1 MNPLVKNLTKQL
13 TCSICLDTYTE
24 PKTISCLHTF
34 CCECLER
41 HARVSQ
47 RQGKFR
53 CPECQAEIDLPQ
65 GNRFD
70 RLPNSFFH
78 KSLLGVLEAEDRE
91 AIPREQQDTCSQH
104 TEERVRYYCSSCK
117 VCICPI
123 CVTEDHR
130 GHAFDVLEKAVQE
143 EKKNILS
150 TVQTIKQKAN
160 LFRAELRKLE
170 ETSED
175 VEMIIAIAK
184 QEVSEATEHVIT
196 KTRQQEKQLLESLEM
211 TRRKRIE
218 RINSAKQ
225 ELESLI
231 KIINRAAEFA
241 ENLVQR
247 RSDRDIIQ
255 NKNKL
260 RQKLEELRGVEVP
273 KHRQATF
280 VKFTAASQHN
290 FRLGSI
296 QVSKKP
302 AIVAKSTLEGLN
314 QNFQVNEQAKFT
326 LCPRTSGG
334 EMSDCPEDQVEF
346 LVTPTKDVT
355 NVTVDEEYDGNV
367 RLNFTPKV
375 PGAYNIEV
383 KINGDKLPTCPD
395 PMTVQVKER
404 ELVVVG
410 ELKLKFSPGDKPV
423 KFYGIAVNTNGTIVL
438 TDNKGHCVYVFD
450 KNGNCLR
457 KIKSVGSN
465 TGQFKY
471 PDRISFLNDNEVLIA
486 DFGNCRIQRLNIQT
500 GTIVKS
506 FGKFGKG
513 KGELSNPIDVT
524 VNDEGSLV
532 VTERDNNRIQ
542 VMSKEG
548 ESIFTF
554 GDKGPE
560 KLCKPTCCIPY
571 KNMFL
576 VSDRDNHCI
585 KAFDQSGTFLYKF
598 GKEGNQDGQ
607 FNRPRGLLVDSSNN
621 LLVCDFGNSRV
632 QQFSL
637 DGRFTGK
644 SITRLSMPVAITT
657 APDGRILVTSFDEK
671 KVHILK

>member
-143 EKKNILS
+143 EKKNIVS
-150 TVQTIKQKAN
+150 TVQTIKEKAN

-175 VEMIIAIAK
+175 MEMIIAIAK

-196 KTRQQEKQLLESLEM
+196 KTRQQEKQLLESLEVM
-211 TRRKRIE
+211 RRKRLE
-218 RINSAKQ
+218 RVNSAKQ
-225 ELESLI
+225 ELESLV
-231 KIINRAAEFA
+231 KKMLQGAEFA
-241 ENLVQR
+241 EDLVQR
-247 RSDRDIIQ
+247 GSTVDIIQ

-290 FRLGSI
+290 FKLGSI

-334 EMSDCPEDQVEF
+334 ETSDYPEDQVEF

-383 KINGDKLPTCPD
+383 KINGDKLPPC

-410 ELKLKFSPGDKPV
+410 ELKLKFSPGDRPV
-423 KFYGIAVNTNGTIVL
+423 NFYGIAVNTNGTIVL
-438 TDNKGHCVYVFD
+438 TDNYGHCVYVFD
-450 KNGNCLR
+450 KYGNCLR
-457 KIKSVGSN
+457 KSRGEGNN
-465 TGQFKY
+465 TGQFQY
-471 PDRISFLNDNEVLIA
+471 PDGISFLNDNEVLIA

-500 GTIVKS
+500 GTVVKS
-506 FGKFGKG
+506 FGKLGKG

-524 VNDEGSLV
+524 VNDEERIV
-532 VTERDNNRIQ
+532 VTEPNNNRIQ

-644 SITRLSMPVAITT
+644 SITRLSKPMAITT

>member
-1 MNPLVKNLTKQL
+1 MDPLFKNVKQQV
-13 TCSICLDTYTE
+13 TCSICLDTYTQ

-53 CPECQAEIDLPQ
+53 CPECQKEIDLPQ

-70 RLPNSFFH
+70 RLPNAFFQ
-78 KSLLGVLEAEDRE
+78 KSLLGFLEAEE
-91 AIPREQQDTCSQH
+91 TCPQH
-104 TEERVRYYCSSCK
+104 TEERVRYYCSSCEA
-117 VCICPI
+117 CICPV

-130 GHAFDVLEKAVQE
+130 GHAFDVHAVQE
-143 EKKNILS
+143 DKKNIMW
-150 TVQTIKQKAN
+150 TVETIKEKAN

-170 ETSED
+170 KTSED
-175 VEMIIAIAK
+175 VERIIAIAK
-184 QEVSEATEHVIT
+184 QEVSEAAKHVIT
-196 KTRQQEKQLLESLEM
+196 KTQQQEKKLLESLEM
-211 TRRKRIE
+211 TRRKRLE
-218 RINSAKQ
+218 RVNSAKQ
-225 ELESLI
+225 ERESLVKQI
-231 KIINRAAEFA
+231 EQAVEFA

-247 RSDRDIIQ
+247 SAANIIQ

-290 FRLGSI
+290 FKLGSI
-296 QVSKKP
+296 QVFEKP
-302 AIVAKSTLEGLN
+302 AIVAKSTIEGLN
-314 QNFQVNEQAKFT
+314 QTFQANVQAKLT

-334 EMSDCPEDQVEF
+334 EMSDYPEDQVEF
-346 LVTPTKDVT
+346 LVTPAKDVT
-355 NVTVDEEYDGNV
+355 NVTVYEEYDGNV
-367 RLNFTPKV
+367 RLNFTPEV

-383 KINGDKLPTCPD
+383 KINGDKLPPC

-410 ELKLKFSPGDKPV
+410 ELKLKLFPGDKLRGL
-423 KFYGIAVNTNGTIVL
+423 FEIAVNTEGQIVV
-438 TDNKGHCVYVFD
+438 TDNLGNCVYVFD

-457 KIKSVGSN
+457 KIGGRGSN
-465 TGQFKY
+465 KGLFQH
-471 PDRISFLNDNEVLIA
+471 PVGISFLNDNEVLIS
-486 DFGNCRIQRLNIQT
+486 DFTNCKILQLNIQT
-500 GTIVKS
+500 GTVVKS
-506 FGKFGKG
+506 FGKFGKE
-513 KGELSNPIDVT
+513 KGELTNPVYVT
-524 VNDEGSLV
+524 VDDEERIV
-532 VTERDNNRIQ
+532 VTESSNHRIQ

-548 ESIFTF
+548 RSIFTF

-560 KLCKPTCCIPY
+560 KLARPTCCIFH

-576 VSDRDNHCI
+576 VSDTSNHCI
-585 KAFDQSGTFLYKF
+585 KAFDLSGTFLYKF
-598 GKEGNQDGQ
+598 GEQGDQHGQ
-607 FNRPRGLLVDSSNN
+607 FRRPRGLLVDSSNN
-621 LLVCDFGNSRV
+621 LLVCDTENKRV

-644 SITRLSMPVAITT
+644 CITPLPKPMAITK
-657 APDGRILVTSFDEK
+657 APDGRILVTSHDQK
-671 KVHILK
+671 KVYILK

>member
-1 MNPLVKNLTKQL
+1 MDPLFKNLKKQV

-53 CPECQAEIDLPQ
+53 CPECQAEINLPE

-78 KSLLGVLEAEDRE
+78 KSLLGVIEAEDRQ
-91 AIPREQQDTCSQH
+91 AIPRQQQGTCSQH
-104 TEERVRYYCSSCK
+104 TEERVRYYCSSCE
-117 VCICPI
+117 VYVCPI

-143 EKKNILS
+143 GKKSIMS
-150 TVQTIKQKAN
+150 AVETIKEKAN
-160 LFRAELRKLE
+160 LFGAELRKLE

-184 QEVSEATEHVIT
+184 QEVSEAAEHVIT

-280 VKFTAASQHN
+280 VKFIAASQHN
-290 FRLGSI
+290 FKLGSI
-296 QVSKKP
+296 QVSEKP
-302 AIVAKSTLEGLN
+302 EITVKSTLEGGD
-314 QNFQVNEQAKFT
+314 QTFQVGAEAKF
-326 LCPRTSGG
+326 
-334 EMSDCPEDQVEF
+334 
-346 LVTPTKDVT
+346 
-355 NVTVDEEYDGNV
+355 
-367 RLNFTPKV
+367 
-375 PGAYNIEV
+375 
-383 KINGDKLPTCPD
+383 NGDKLPTCPI
-395 PMTVQVKER
+395 TVQVKER
-404 ELVVVG
+404 KPVVVS
-410 ELKLKFSPGDKPV
+410 ELKLRLFPGDTLERLN
-423 KFYGIAVNTNGTIVL
+423 GIAVNTEGQLVV
-438 TDNKGHCVYVFD
+438 TDNSGHCVYVFD
-450 KNGNCLR
+450 KNGDCLR
-457 KIKSVGSN
+457 KTGGKGSN
-465 TGQFKY
+465 TGEFQY
-471 PDRISFLNDNEVLIA
+471 PNGISFLNDNEVLIA
-486 DFGNCRIQRLNIQT
+486 DSGNYRLQRLNIQT
-500 GTIVKS
+500 GTVVKS
-506 FGKFGKG
+506 YGKKG
-513 KGELSNPIDVT
+513 RKKGEFSWPIDDT
-524 VNDEGSLV
+524 VDDEERIV

-560 KLCKPTCCIPY
+560 KLLWPTCCILY
-571 KNMFL
+571 QNRFL
-576 VSDRDNHCI
+576 VSDAGNHCI

-598 GKEGNQDGQ
+598 GKEGYQDGKFQ
-607 FNRPRGLLVDSSNN
+607 TLYDLLVDSSNI
-621 LLVCDFGNSRV
+621 LLVCDFGNNLV

-644 SITRLSMPVAITT
+644 SITRLSKPVEITK
-657 APDGRILVTSFDEK
+657 AP
-671 KVHILK
+671 

>member
-1 MNPLVKNLTKQL
+1 MDPLFKNLKKQV

-53 CPECQAEIDLPQ
+53 CPECQAEINLPE

-78 KSLLGVLEAEDRE
+78 KSLLGVIEAEDLQ
-91 AIPREQQDTCSQH
+91 AIPRQQQGTCSQH
-104 TEERVRYYCSSCK
+104 TEERVRYYCSSCE
-117 VCICPI
+117 VYVCPI

-143 EKKNILS
+143 GKKSIMS
-150 TVQTIKQKAN
+150 AVETIKEKAN
-160 LFRAELRKLE
+160 LFGAELRKLE

-184 QEVSEATEHVIT
+184 QEVSEAAEHVIT

-218 RINSAKQ
+218 RINPAKQ

-280 VKFTAASQHN
+280 VKFIAASQHN
-290 FRLGSI
+290 FKLGSI
-296 QVSKKP
+296 QVSEKP
-302 AIVAKSTLEGLN
+302 EITVKSTLEGGD
-314 QNFQVNEQAKFT
+314 QTFQVGAEAKF
-326 LCPRTSGG
+326 
-334 EMSDCPEDQVEF
+334 
-346 LVTPTKDVT
+346 
-355 NVTVDEEYDGNV
+355 
-367 RLNFTPKV
+367 
-375 PGAYNIEV
+375 
-383 KINGDKLPTCPD
+383 NGDKLPTCPI
-395 PMTVQVKER
+395 TVQVKER
-404 ELVVVG
+404 KPVVVS
-410 ELKLKFSPGDKPV
+410 ELKLRLFPGDTLERLN
-423 KFYGIAVNTNGTIVL
+423 GIAVNTEGQLVV
-438 TDNKGHCVYVFD
+438 TDNSGHCVYVFD
-450 KNGNCLR
+450 KNGDCLR
-457 KIKSVGSN
+457 KTGGKGSN
-465 TGQFKY
+465 TGEFQY
-471 PDRISFLNDNEVLIA
+471 PNGISFLNDNEVLIA
-486 DFGNCRIQRLNIQT
+486 DSGNYRLQRLNIQT
-500 GTIVKS
+500 GTVVKS
-506 FGKFGKG
+506 YGKKG
-513 KGELSNPIDVT
+513 RKKGEFSWPIDVT
-524 VNDEGSLV
+524 VDDEERIV

-560 KLCKPTCCIPY
+560 KLLWPTCCILY
-571 KNMFL
+571 QNRFL
-576 VSDRDNHCI
+576 VSDTGNHCI

-598 GKEGNQDGQ
+598 GKEGYQDGKFQ
-607 FNRPRGLLVDSSNN
+607 TLYDLLVDSSNI
-621 LLVCDFGNSRV
+621 LLVCDFGNNLV

-644 SITRLSMPVAITT
+644 SITRLSKPVEITK
-657 APDGRILVTSFDEK
+657 AP
-671 KVHILK
+671 

>member
-1 MNPLVKNLTKQL
+1 MDPLFKNLKKQV

-53 CPECQAEIDLPQ
+53 CPECQAEINLPE

-78 KSLLGVLEAEDRE
+78 KSLLGVIEAEDRQ
-91 AIPREQQDTCSQH
+91 AIPRQQQGTCSQH
-104 TEERVRYYCSSCK
+104 TEERVRYYCSSCE
-117 VCICPI
+117 VYVCPI

-143 EKKNILS
+143 GKKSIMS
-150 TVQTIKQKAN
+150 AVETIKEKAN
-160 LFRAELRKLE
+160 LFGAELRKLE

-184 QEVSEATEHVIT
+184 QEVSEAAEHVIT

-280 VKFTAASQHN
+280 VKFIAASQHN
-290 FRLGSI
+290 FKLGSI
-296 QVSKKP
+296 QVSEKP
-302 AIVAKSTLEGLN
+302 EITVKSTLEGGD
-314 QNFQVNEQAKFT
+314 QTFQVGAEAKF
-326 LCPRTSGG
+326 
-334 EMSDCPEDQVEF
+334 
-346 LVTPTKDVT
+346 
-355 NVTVDEEYDGNV
+355 
-367 RLNFTPKV
+367 
-375 PGAYNIEV
+375 
-383 KINGDKLPTCPD
+383 NGDKLPTCPI
-395 PMTVQVKER
+395 TVQVKER
-404 ELVVVG
+404 KPVVVS
-410 ELKLKFSPGDKPV
+410 ELKLRLFPGDTLERLN
-423 KFYGIAVNTNGTIVL
+423 GIAVNTEGQLVV
-438 TDNKGHCVYVFD
+438 TDNSGHCVYVFD
-450 KNGNCLR
+450 KNGDCLR
-457 KIKSVGSN
+457 KTGGKGSN
-465 TGQFKY
+465 TGEFQY
-471 PDRISFLNDNEVLIA
+471 PNGISFLNDNEVLIA
-486 DFGNCRIQRLNIQT
+486 DSGNYRLQRLNIQT
-500 GTIVKS
+500 GTVVKS
-506 FGKFGKG
+506 YGKKG
-513 KGELSNPIDVT
+513 RKKGEFSWPIDVT
-524 VNDEGSLV
+524 VDDEERIV

-560 KLCKPTCCIPY
+560 KLLWPTCCILY
-571 KNMFL
+571 QNRFL
-576 VSDRDNHCI
+576 VSDTGNHCI

-598 GKEGNQDGQ
+598 GKEGYQDGKFQ
-607 FNRPRGLLVDSSNN
+607 TLYDLLVDSSNI
-621 LLVCDFGNSRV
+621 LLVCDFGNNQV

-644 SITRLSMPVAITT
+644 SITRLSKPVEITK
-657 APDGRILVTSFDEK
+657 AP
-671 KVHILK
+671 